1 MRRISV
7 IFLGVMLF
15 VATGFSK
22 DWYVS
27 KSTGKNKNTGT
38 KEEPLKNIQKAIKK
52 AKKGDSIH
60 VAKGNYYGLMRKGY
74 IELKKPLSLIGGYS
88 ADFASRD
95 IVANRTMIAP
105 PNKSNGTSSSKKL
118 LTLNI
123 SGKDSKTLID
133 GFIFDRGYS
142 NSYHETKGKP
152 EGVETGMLLHGPSK
166 NPKDASPSVKQ
177 AMIGGNVDGDITI
190 QNCFFVNSGW
200 YPIMFG
206 IREGH
211 VRILNNMF
219 IANTMS
225 SAEIWGKS
233 AQSGKADMEFA
244 NNTVLFTWSRTKDL
258 GDMGYGVRAMT
269 KMNYNIHNNL
279 IGLSSFAGID
289 NTRDDKDKKLKI
301 DNNIFFLNKQA
312 DLTLPSGGGNFMRVK
327 VDEFEDL
334 EIDSSENNSELKDTA
349 TLKNAIN
356 RPYLEGFLN
365 ASYSEKT
372 DFDTNSPANTFR
384 SAMGLNKQGTMSTKV
399 SMWANKYPLDEV
411 FKLVG
416 VVKNVGMQPVK

>member
-1 MRRISV
+1 MKRILLV
-7 IFLGVMLF
+7 LMGVMLF
-15 VATGFSK
+15 VASGLSK

-27 KSTGKNKNTGT
+27 KGTGKNKNAGS
-38 KEEPLKNIQKAIKK
+38 KEAPLKNIQKAIKK
-52 AKKGDSIH
+52 AKKGDTIH

-74 IELKKPLSLIGGYS
+74 IEMKKPLSLIGGYS
-88 ADFASRD
+88 EDFASRD
-95 IVANRTMIAP
+95 VVANRTMIAP
-105 PNKSNGTSSSKKL
+105 PNKSNGTSSSRKL

-123 SGKDSKTLID
+123 NGKDSKTLID
-133 GFIFDRGYS
+133 GFIFDRGNS
-142 NSYHETKGKP
+142 NSYHATKGKP
-152 EGVETGMLLHGPSK
+152 EGVETGMLLHGPLK
-166 NPKDASPSVKQ
+166 NPKDSSPTVKQ
-177 AMIGGNVDGDITI
+177 AMIGGSVDGEITI

-206 IREGH
+206 IKQGH
-211 VRILNNMF
+211 VKILNNMF
-219 IANTMS
+219 VANTMS
-225 SAEIWGKS
+225 AAEVWGKS
-233 AQSGKADMEFA
+233 RESGKADMEFA

-269 KMNYNIHNNL
+269 KMNYDIHNNL
-279 IGLSSFAGID
+279 IGLSSFAGVD

-334 EIDSSENNSELKDTA
+334 EIESSENNAELKDATA
-349 TLKNAIN
+349 LKNAIN
-356 RPYLEGFLN
+356 KPYLEGFLN
-365 ASYSEKT
+365 ASYSEST
-372 DFDTNSPANTFR
+372 DFDPNSPANTFR
-384 SAMGLNKQGTMSTKV
+384 AAMGLNKQGKMTTKV

-416 VVKNVGMQPVK
+416 IEKDAGMQPIK